1 MHMRSA
7 VRWLNVVGAPIFFGA
22 LEALAGDVAPFTSV
36 LAFEGLAGLLDPFLT
51 VSGMTRIP
59 LLVWLPRV

>member
-1 MHMRSA
+1 MRSA

-22 LEALAGDVAPFTSV
+22 SARFSGVVAPLPCFAV
-36 LAFEGLAGLLDPFLT
+36 FEGLAGLLDPFLT

-59 LLVWLPRV
+59 LRLFVLSPV